1 MPTQAAAGGKAAS
14 SSTLK
19 IGLFG
24 CPLDTGNH
32 GVSALGLSSILGIRR
47 ASPGAELTLFDYGR
61 GIRREQVPIGDEV
74 APIRFVRCAYSRR
87 FYEPANLQQMHIA
100 ARLGLHRLHPLL
112 RILGGLDLILDISG
126 GDSFSDIYGDR
137 RFKTVTLPKLVAL
150 ELGVPLILLPQTY
163 GPYGAARAREV
174 AARILSHADA
184 AWARDARSLELA
196 RAVAGPDAG
205 PDRFHLGVD
214 VAFGL
219 PARRP
224 AAADLV
230 ATVEEFRSSFPIV
243 VGLNVSGLMYNQPGV
258 DQRHYGM
265 RAPYRETIHALIER
279 LLSVDGLGI
288 MLVPH
293 VAGPEATPDCDV
305 SASSR
310 LRDELTPERAE
321 RLLFVPMTRDPME
334 SKWVVSRADW
344 FCGTRMHACIAAIS
358 QQIPTAAIAYSD
370 KTIGVFESA
379 GIGESV
385 IDPRELDGPDVVERI
400 LENFRERAS
409 VAERLV
415 ASLPRVMAR
424 VRGQFEEM
432 VFKVG

>member
-1 MPTQAAAGGKAAS
+1 
-14 SSTLK
+14 
-19 IGLFG
+19 
-24 CPLDTGNH
+24 
-32 GVSALGLSSILGIRR
+32 
-47 ASPGAELTLFDYGR
+47 
-61 GIRREQVPIGDEV
+61 
-74 APIRFVRCAYSRR
+74 
-87 FYEPANLQQMHIA
+87 MHIA
-100 ARLGLHRLHPLL
+100 ARLGLHRFHPLL
-112 RILGGLDLILDISG
+112 RILGELDLILDISG

-163 GPYGAARAREV
+163 GPYGDARAREV
-174 AARILSHADA
+174 AARILSRADA

-219 PARRP
+219 PARQP

-230 ATVEEFRSSFPIV
+230 AAVEEFRSSFPIV

-265 RAPYRETIHALIER
+265 RAPYRETIHSLIER

-293 VAGPEATPDCDV
+293 VAGPGGTPDCDV

-310 LRDELTPERAE
+310 LRDELTVERAA

-400 LENFRERAS
+400 LDNFRERAS